1 MVSEEIKIVG
11 AKGKNLKNLSISIPK
26 NQITSVVGVSGS
38 GKSALVFDTIAAES
52 QRQLNETYSS
62 FIRNRLPHYGK
73 PDVDDIQNLSV
84 SIIINQ
90 KRLGENARS
99 TVGTVTDIYSL
110 LRLLFSRIG
119 EPFAGYS
126 DVFSFNN
133 PQGMCKTCEGLG
145 VIRDIQINTLLD
157 REKSLNEGAIRFP
170 TFQPGGVR
178 WKRYVTTGLFD
189 NNKKLKDYTPEELDT
204 LLYKA
209 GFKPSNPTADWPPT
223 SFYEGLIPRIT
234 RTFLSKNC
242 REVERYRADIER
254 VVSEKVC
261 PMCMGGR
268 LNKKALACKINGHNI
283 ADCSNM
289 TITALIKFLQQI
301 SAPSVDNVIEALLR
315 QLTFAEGVGLG
326 YLTLNRQT
334 STLSG
339 GESQR
344 IKMIRQLG
352 SSLNGLLYIFD
363 EPSTG
368 LHPADL
374 DRINQLFVRLKE
386 KGNTIL
392 IVEHDSDVICIS
404 DHIIEMG
411 PQSGKQGG
419 QVTFSGTYSSFCSST
434 ALTAQYLTKLKTLKE
449 TTRSADEWFRI
460 ENATLFNLHDVSVD
474 IPKGVMT
481 VVTGVAGS
489 GKSTLFNRIFPAHYP
504 ECVVVNQ
511 KAVTTNRRSN
521 IATFV
526 DVFDDIR
533 TLFSRE
539 NNVDISWFSFN
550 SKGACPNCKG
560 LGVVEHDLAFMENV
574 TEICE
579 VCNGRR
585 FIPKVLNC
593 TCHKKNISDI
603 LEMSINEA
611 LDFFDNGII
620 REKIVPLKKVGLGY
634 LSLGQPLTTLSGG
647 ELQRLKLAV
656 ELKSPQ
662 SIYVLDEP
670 TTGLHTKDIG
680 VLLDVFNEL
689 IEHGSTLIII
699 EHNLEMMCQADWIID
714 LGPGAGEFGGQ
725 ILFQG
730 TPNKLLE
737 CQKSITA
744 KYLRKYLADYRET
757 NILKN

>member
-1 MVSEEIKIVG
+1 MTSDAIKIIG
-11 AKGKNLKNLSISIPK
+11 AREKNLKDISISIPK

-145 VIRDIQINTLLD
+145 VVQDVQIDALLD

-189 NNKKLKDYTPEELDT
+189 NDKKIKDYTPDELDT
-204 LLYKA
+204 LLHKS
-209 GFKPSNPTADWPPT
+209 GFKPPNPTTDWPPT
-223 SFYEGLIPRIT
+223 SFYEGVIPRMM

-242 REVERYRADIER
+242 REAERYRADIER
-254 VVSEKVC
+254 VVSEKIC
-261 PMCMGGR
+261 PECLGGR
-268 LNKKALACKINGHNI
+268 LNPKTLACKINGHSI

-289 TITALIKFLQQI
+289 TIIALIDFLKQI
-301 SAPSVDNVIEALLR
+301 HHSGIESVIEALLQ
-315 QLTFAEGVGLG
+315 QLAFAENVGLG

-374 DRINQLFVRLKE
+374 DRINRLFVRLKDKE
-386 KGNTIL
+386 NTIL
-392 IVEHDSDVICIS
+392 IVEHDPDVISIS

-411 PQSGKQGG
+411 PQSGRQGG
-419 QVTFSGTYSSFCSST
+419 QVTFSGNYSCFCSST
-434 ALTAQYLTKLKTLKE
+434 SLTAQYLAQRKALKKAP
-449 TTRSADEWFRI
+449 RKANGWFQI
-460 ENATLFNLHDVSVD
+460 TNANLFNLCNVSVNV
-474 IPKGVMT
+474 PKGVMT

-489 GKSTLFNRIFPAHYP
+489 GKSTLFNRVFPASYP
-504 ECVVVNQ
+504 ECIVVDQ
-511 KAVTTNRRSN
+511 KPITTNRRSN
-521 IATFV
+521 VATFI
-526 DVFDDIR
+526 DAFDDIR
-533 TLFSRE
+533 GLFSKE
-539 NNVDISWFSFN
+539 NNVDLSWFSFN

-560 LGVVEHDLAFMENV
+560 LGTVEYDLAFMENV
-574 TEICE
+574 TEVCE
-579 VCNGRR
+579 VCNGKR
-585 FIPKVLNC
+585 FIPRVLKYNYRQ
-593 TCHKKNISDI
+593 KNISDI
-603 LEMSINEA
+603 LQMSINEA
-611 LDFFDNGII
+611 LDFFDRGNI
-620 REKIVPLKKVGLGY
+620 REKIVPLQKVGLGY
-634 LSLGQPLTTLSGG
+634 LNLGQPLTTLSGG

-656 ELKSPQ
+656 QLKAPQ
-662 SIYVLDEP
+662 PVYVLDEP
-670 TTGLHTKDIG
+670 TTGLHAKDIC
-680 VLLDVFNEL
+680 VLLNVFDEL
-689 IEHGSTLIII
+689 IERGSTLIVI
-699 EHNLEMMCQADWIID
+699 EHNLEMMCHADWIID

-730 TPNKLLE
+730 SSDKLLE
-737 CQKSITA
+737 CHESVTA
-744 KYLRKYLADYRET
+744 QYLRDYLA
-757 NILKN
+757 N